1 MYSWDHWLQCLHS
14 VQFILLR
21 LTRGQRA
28 YCCFLCDPQ
37 TLCQLSW
44 ESSGGLVLTREIPVA
59 QLILIWRWVC
69 GNVIIA
75 VQMSQWDLIII
86 SWVISHV
93 VICPE
98 TAACL
103 SPKCIL
109 SVRVWPYMEV
119 NSTDTILVLVN
130 VCHHYYKF
138 CGRRG
143 YWHSQPPWSR
153 AQPSMSPGIKPTDVL
168 HWEGRGWARDYHHL
182 QAINHWIVLTHT
194 HVHTL

>member
-1 MYSWDHWLQCLHS
+1 MRSLAPVFTFSAIHFAEID
-14 VQFILLR
+14 
-21 LTRGQRA
+21 QRA
-28 YCCFLCDPQ
+28 KGLLLLSMWSTNSMS
-37 TLCQLSW
+37 TLMRKQWRLSADQGN
-44 ESSGGLVLTREIPVA
+44 SCSK
-59 QLILIWRWVC
+59 QLIFIWRWVC

-153 AQPSMSPGIKPTDVL
+153 AQPSMSPGIKL
-168 HWEGRGWARDYHHL
+168 HWEGRGWARDYHHP